1 MISQQMKTDALVR
14 AEFHAKVNGKRGR
27 HGERDAKWK
36 QIALKL
42 KLKPKR
48 REPGE
53 DEE

>member
-1 MISQQMKTDALVR
+1 MKTDALVR

-27 HGERDAKWK
+27 KGERDAKWK

-42 KLKPKR
+42 KPKR